1 VEDDKG
7 KGVDSPL
14 FILLDIFLKRLR
26 QGLDILQLPDLF
38 QIQII
43 FRHVVGQKQLIKIA
57 Q

>member
-1 VEDDKG
+1 MEDDKG